1 MHAVISRVRIA
12 AIGCV
17 CDVERMTQPMAY
29 PLPRSNP
36 GRIAS
41 ICAAIV
47 FSASGAAAT
56 PQRSVSATTI
66 TSHRDPAARI
76 SLPDDVTYVG
86 TDTFLLTK
94 PKLGTFDSCEL
105 YAFASGGADGSLRKV
120 YWVQFEHYL
129 PKYPKMHFTYDSP
142 RHVTIDGLDFFV
154 DVNVTQG
161 DGKPDPGSDG
171 DHFYTLLAR
180 HGYKRVP
187 MMYVRFVHL
196 LDAAK
201 RKELMIIVGEA
212 LPDGLTAAAVQE
224 GGAAHARWP
233 AMEKDFVA
241 RAAQSI
247 TITPQPQS
255 K

>member
-1 MHAVISRVRIA
+1 MIYTLAQPSSGIRIA
-12 AIGCV
+12 TA
-17 CDVERMTQPMAY
+17 
-29 PLPRSNP
+29 L
-36 GRIAS
+36 
-41 ICAAIV
+41 AAIIL
-47 FSASGAAAT
+47 SASSAVAA
-56 PQRSVSATTI
+56 PERSVSANTI
-66 TSHRDPAARI
+66 ISQSDPSARI
-76 SLPDDVTYVG
+76 RLPDDVTYVG
-86 TDTFLLTK
+86 TDKFLLTK
-94 PKLGTFDSCEL
+94 PELGEFDACEL
-105 YAFASGGADGSLRKV
+105 YAFASGGADGSLRKA

-161 DGKPDPGSDG
+161 DGKPEPGSDG

-187 MMYVRFVHL
+187 MMWVRFVHL

-212 LPDGLTAAAVQE
+212 LPDGLTAAAVNE
-224 GGAAHARWP
+224 GGTAHARWA

-241 RAAQSI
+241 RAAHSI
-247 TITPQPQS
+247 TITPQVQPE
-255 K
+255 

>member
-1 MHAVISRVRIA
+1 
-12 AIGCV
+12 
-17 CDVERMTQPMAY
+17 MAY
-29 PLPRSNP
+29 PLARSRA
-36 GRIAS
+36 GRHIVSAL
-41 ICAAIV
+41 AAIV
-47 FSASGAAAT
+47 FSASSAVAA
-56 PQRSVSATTI
+56 PERSVSANAI

-76 SLPDDVTYVG
+76 QLPDDLTYVG
-86 TDTFLLTK
+86 TDKFLLTK
-94 PKLGTFDSCEL
+94 PKLGNFDACEL
-105 YAFASGGADGSLRKV
+105 YAFASAGADGSLRKV

-129 PKYPKMHFTYDSP
+129 PKHPELHFTYDSP
-142 RHVTIDGLDFFV
+142 RHATIDGLDFFV

-161 DGKPDPGSDG
+161 DGKPEPGSDG
-171 DHFYTLLAR
+171 DHFYTLLAQ

-212 LPDGLTAAAVQE
+212 LPDGLSAAAVKE
-224 GGAAHARWP
+224 GGAAHARWA

-241 RAAQSI
+241 RAARSI
-247 TITPQPQS
+247 TITPQVQP